1 MVSFF
6 LLDNLFNL
14 ILVYGK
20 TVENVKEYKDI
31 RVCFN
36 KKTFMKHS
44 RKPNFSRGAIY
55 DNISNNFGCVELTK
69 KEATLNKPRC
79 KYQLFILLLLIF
91 LYLDVGV
98 TVLALAKWIMYDFHY
113 ETIMKTF
120 GENSVRLLF
129 TDTDSL
135 W

>member
-1 MVSFF
+1 M
-6 LLDNLFNL
+6 
-14 ILVYGK
+14 
-20 TVENVKEYKDI
+20 KEYKDI

-36 KKTFMKHS
+36 KKTFMRHS

-55 DNISNNFGCVELTK
+55 DNISRNFGCVELRKT
-69 KEATLNKPRC
+69 EATLNKPRC
-79 KYQLFILLLLIF
+79 KYHLFILILLIFFFF